1 MNESEFVGA
10 IRLAVEQSAAKDCLE
25 NYQNPPG
32 RSPSAEL
39 VQLSQWYTALSEEDQ
54 SMVARAMQDAVRA
67 SIFGF
72 FCVLDGVRAIED
84 SSDKGSLELWHV
96 KNDLRTR
103 INDPV
108 RNPLHDEYNAEL
120 PD

>member
-1 MNESEFVGA
+1 VKESEFVAA
-10 IRLAVEQSAAKDCLE
+10 IRLAVEKSAVPECLDS
-25 NYQNPPG
+25 YRDPPG

-67 SIFGF
+67 SVFGF

-84 SSDKGSLELWHV
+84 GSDKGSLELWHV
-96 KNDLRTR
+96 KNDSRTR
-103 INDPV
+103 VNDPN
-108 RNPLHDEYNAEL
+108 RNPLHDEYDA
-120 PD
+120 